1 MFEEQGDPQSQ
12 KTHGR
17 QVWNPIALQSRASK
31 TFEFIASDS
40 VGRPHSNVRKLIRS
54 HVMRGKNKK
63 RHRVQKLKQGSSEV
77 AGVTDF
83 GEREKNATS
92 TAAATLTVPSV
103 ENKNVQCPDTI
114 VVYTSTP
121 TNQAHVAA
129 DGSAIIVRVKECGN
143 QAAIVS
149 VLAIASPLK
158 PPHDLALTKFA
169 CPLHFSSQALL
180 YRYFTTVKEIMY
192 PANWCVESDNFNWR
206 FFRWL
211 FKAESYLQSIL
222 FSVSAFQD
230 ILSFKSTKGL
240 NSSSTAIEFSPE
252 TRCYLGNTISLLN
265 KQLQDCHMQLHD
277 STVAVVISLAMI
289 ADAMGDTNA
298 CKTHIKGLKQMIRAR
313 GGLGSFRSNGH
324 VQMKICR
331 IDLGWSLKTGCPST
345 FLKGDLSWDSCFDKA
360 TSERIYSQPNTSSS
374 IAYMLRGNISHKLF
388 TVFTDMQ
395 KFSLLVNTFV
405 SPQNKLK
412 QEVFQ
417 DAMISIQYRLL
428 SLRYPLDAQFLDEA
442 VRISLLAYQASIFLY
457 IPGSSSQYE
466 FLASQYHSIIQ
477 GMDDSTVEA
486 ANFKLWMLFVGA
498 FIFHDTTNQLLYS
511 MIANL
516 TRVSSWTSVRN
527 RLKDIMWI
535 DVIHD
540 NRGKDIFQASSGVAR
555 SHSAMYK

>member
-1 MFEEQGDPQSQ
+1 MFEEQGDLQSQ
-12 KTHGR
+12 GTHER
-17 QVWNPIALQSRASK
+17 RVWHPVALQSRDSK

-40 VGRPHSNVRKLIRS
+40 VGKPHPNVRKLIRS

-77 AGVTDF
+77 TDF
-83 GEREKNATS
+83 SERAEKATS
-92 TAAATLTVPSV
+92 TAAAMLTVPTT
-103 ENKNVQCPDTI
+103 ENKNAHCPDTI
-114 VVYTSTP
+114 NVYTSTP
-121 TNQAHVAA
+121 TNQAQVAA
-129 DGSAIIVRVKECGN
+129 DGSAIIVSVKDCGN

-149 VLAIASPLK
+149 VLAITSPLK

-211 FKAESYLQSIL
+211 FEAESYLQSIL

-230 ILSFKSTKGL
+230 ILSFKSAKGL
-240 NSSSTAIEFSPE
+240 NSSSTAIEFSSE

-298 CKTHIKGLKQMIRAR
+298 CKTHIKGLNQMIRAR
-313 GGLGSFRSNGH
+313 GGLGAFRSNGH

-331 IDLGWSLKTGCPST
+331 IDLGWSLKTGCRST
-345 FLKGDLSWDSCFDKA
+345 FFNGDLSWDSCFVKVIP
-360 TSERIYSQPNTSSS
+360 ERTYSQPNISST
-374 IAYMLRGNISHKLF
+374 IAHMLRGNISHKLF
-388 TVFTDMQ
+388 TVFIDMQ
-395 KFSLLVNTFV
+395 RFSLLVNTFV
-405 SPQNKLK
+405 SSQNKLK
-412 QEVFQ
+412 QELFQ
-417 DAMISIQYRLL
+417 EAMISIQYRLL
-428 SLRYPLDAQFLDEA
+428 FLRYRLDTQFLDET

-457 IPGSSSQYE
+457 IPGSSSRYE
-466 FLASQYHSIIQ
+466 FLESQYHSIIQ
-477 GMDDSTVEA
+477 EMDDSTTEA
-486 ANFKLWMLFVGA
+486 ASFKLWMLFVGA
-498 FIFHDTTNQLLYS
+498 FIFHDATNQLLYS

-516 TRVSSWTSVRN
+516 TIGSSWTSVRT

-540 NRGKDIFQASSGVAR
+540 DRGKEIFQASSGAAK
-555 SHSAMYK
+555 SHTAM